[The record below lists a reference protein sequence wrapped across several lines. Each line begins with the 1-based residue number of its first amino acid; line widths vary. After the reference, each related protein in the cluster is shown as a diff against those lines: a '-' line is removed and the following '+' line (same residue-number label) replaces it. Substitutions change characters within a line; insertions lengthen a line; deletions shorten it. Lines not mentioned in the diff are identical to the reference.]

1 MTSLLLAL
9 AVAVL
14 GWQEQTPRAID
25 LLEASGH
32 QYEKSGT
39 GWAVHFEG
47 TNQKQIRIF
56 LVQVEDLIVL
66 GSILATKAD
75 VADRAGLHEALLVA
89 SDDIDYV
96 KTVIDNDGDYALRT
110 DLLAAGLNAKR
121 FTDQL
126 IQIAK
131 AADQLR
137 PVVDKYRKK

>member
-1 MTSLLLAL
+1 MKSLLLA
-9 AVAVL
+9 VAIASL
-14 GWQEQTPRAID
+14 GVQDKAPRAID
-25 LLEASGH
+25 LLEDAGH

-47 TNQKQIRIF
+47 TNQKQIRVF
-56 LVQVEDLIVL
+56 LVQVEGLIVL

-75 VADRAGLHEALLVA
+75 IADPAGLHEALLVA

-110 DLLAAGLNAKR
+110 DLLAAGLNGKR
-121 FTDQL
+121 FSDQL
-126 IQIAK
+126 MQIAR

-137 PVVDKYRKK
+137 PVVDKFRKK